1 MTGPTSRLLA
11 LLSLLQTPRT
21 WPGSEL
27 ADRLEV
33 THRTVRRD
41 IDRLRE
47 MGYPVEAD
55 LGVHGGY
62 RLVAGTSMPP
72 LLLEDDEAVAVA
84 LGLRTIAAQGLPGL
98 EDAGI
103 RALAK
108 LSRSLPARLRHRVR
122 TLSSSTMTW
131 HSRTTHLADP
141 ETLTILASAASNR
154 ERVRVEYVR
163 RDGTHGRRH
172 IEPRRLVNAHGRWYL
187 VAFDVERDAWRTFRT
202 DRIRAPRPTGAPAQH
217 AMTDA
222 EVPAYL
228 DASERALEPTYRA
241 DITLHVPLEV
251 AAERLRDHL
260 GDGELVDVD
269 GSTRW
274 RSAEDTVPWLA
285 MRLLLTDCSFVIH
298 APQALQSHLDVIRDR
313 IGGAPGCGAV
323 GSGSSPSPASER

>member
-1 MTGPTSRLLA
+1 MVGPTSRLLS

-21 WPGSEL
+21 WSGSEL
-27 ADRLEV
+27 ADRLDI

-84 LGLRTIAAQGLPGL
+84 LGLRTIAAHGLPGL

-108 LSRSLPARLRHRVR
+108 LSKSLPTRLRHRVR
-122 TLSSSTMTW
+122 TLGASTTIW
-131 HSRTTHLADP
+131 RARADNAADP
-141 ETLTILASAASNR
+141 DVLIILATAISTR
-154 ERVRVEYVR
+154 ERLRMDYER
-163 RDGTHGRRH
+163 RDGEHGARH
-172 IEPRRLVNAHGRWYL
+172 VEPRQLVNARERWYL
-187 VAFDVERDAWRTFRT
+187 IAFDVERDAWRTFRV
-202 DRIRAPRPTGAPAQH
+202 DRIRTPRPTGAPARH

-222 EVPAYL
+222 DIPTHLE
-228 DASERALEPTYRA
+228 DNERAMEATYRA
-241 DITLHVPLEV
+241 DITLHIPLKV
-251 AAERLRDHL
+251 ATERLRDHL
-260 GDGELVDVD
+260 GDGQLIAEH

-274 RSAEDTVPWLA
+274 RSTEDTAPWLA
-285 MRLLLTDCSFVIH
+285 IRLLLLDCSFVVH
-298 APQALQSHLDVIRDR
+298 HPPALRAHLDAIH
-313 IGGAPGCGAV
+313 
-323 GSGSSPSPASER
+323 ERTS

>member
-1 MTGPTSRLLA
+1 MAGPTSRLLS
-11 LLSLLQTPRT
+11 LLSLLQMPRT
-21 WPGSEL
+21 WSGSEL

-55 LGVHGGY
+55 LGIHGGY

-108 LSRSLPARLRHRVR
+108 LSKSLPARLRHRVQ

-131 HSRTTHLADP
+131 RSRTTPVADP
-141 ETLTILASAASNR
+141 DILTILASAASNR
-154 ERVRVEYVR
+154 ERVRLDYVR
-163 RDGTHGRRH
+163 RDGAHGPRH
-172 IEPRRLVNAHGRWYL
+172 IEPRQLVNAHGRWYL
-187 VAFDVERDAWRTFRT
+187 VAFDVERDAWRTFRAE
-202 DRIRAPRPTGAPAQH
+202 RIRTPCPTGAPAHH

-222 EVPAYL
+222 EVPAHL
-228 DASERALEPTYRA
+228 DASERALEPMYRA
-241 DITLHVPLEV
+241 DITLHVPLDV
-251 AAERLRDHL
+251 ATEQLRDYL
-260 GDGELVDVD
+260 GDGELVAEN

-285 MRLLLTDCSFVIH
+285 IRLLLLDCPFVIH
-298 APQALQSHLDVIRDR
+298 APQALQSHLDVIHQR
-313 IGGAPGCGAV
+313 IGDAPRGRPV
-323 GSGSSPSPASER
+323 GTGRSSDPRG